1 MKLSWRPVSEDDVE
15 WEEGSMSREGKLGQA
30 LKEIDDLKEKIDS
43 LREEIK
49 NLGASPTEISKE
61 EVCRII
67 NEYMHD
73 AMLFIGGT
81 REGDLEFSV
90 GIHAI
95 DNTTLDGLLG
105 DLVEDHFEGG
115 DFEDGHPNLANAWIA
130 LHDKLGALIKK
141 FISEG
146 RAA

>member
-73 AMLFIGGT
+73 AILIK
-81 REGDLEFSV
+81 REQ
-90 GIHAI
+90 
-95 DNTTLDGLLG
+95 LDGEIPFEIEVHEPGYVPGLGLLG
-105 DLVEDHFEGG
+105 DLV
-115 DFEDGHPNLANAWIA
+115 
-130 LHDKLGALIKK
+130 
-141 FISEG
+141 
-146 RAA
+146 